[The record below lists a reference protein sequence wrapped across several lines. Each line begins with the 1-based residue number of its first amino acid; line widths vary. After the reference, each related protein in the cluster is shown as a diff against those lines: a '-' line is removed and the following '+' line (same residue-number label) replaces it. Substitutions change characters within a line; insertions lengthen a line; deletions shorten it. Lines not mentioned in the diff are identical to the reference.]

1 MEQLTGI
8 QSLYL
13 QLESGAMPMHAS
25 SLTIYDRSTAHG
37 RDIDFGVIQ
46 RFIAERANRSPIFR
60 RRLATLPLSL
70 ARPYWIDDPGFDVE
84 FHLRHIALPKPGDWR
99 RKVARRTPIIAIGR
113 ECYLIEELDHIPGL
127 PRGSFA
133 LFTKAHCAALGE
145 TLSAQLFAALH
156 ELSPDSRAS
165 PPKDARYF
173 DRIPT
178 FVDLATRATVD
189 TLGAPLAFARSL
201 LSQLVPVVAF
211 GARTAVQ
218 LVTGGSRRGSGA
230 ERDLHVPRT
239 RFNGQVTPQRVI
251 DGVRFD
257 LAEAE
262 QMRAQVPRG
271 TVNDVAIAVIS
282 GALHRYLEVRLD
294 PPRGDLFAEAPIA
307 SRSATK
313 VFGTRTFVDSA
324 IMSIHSDI
332 EDPVERLRSIVAET
346 GRRKAEMKTATGRR
360 QAPATGTDPRGIAS
374 DLAQRA
380 RLGSRL
386 APLVNTTIS
395 SIRGPDVPL
404 YLAGARLVGYYGFS
418 VVHDLAGLAHVVGYY
433 DGAMTI
439 GVTACRT
446 MLPDPGRYAQ
456 CLRDAYAELGAALG
470 VGEGHSASRQRKGA
484 SWSSYRE
491 PTTIFSIPSAVASQP
506 RGGARDPTPRVP
518 GGKVRLGYP
527 ELLCSR
533 SSKKR
538 SSGAGWSR
546 CRISSIVRTGSMT
559 RTRTSS
565 SISAISRCRSRAT
578 GDS

>member
-25 SLTIYDRSTAHG
+25 SLTIYDRSTAAG
-37 RDIDFGVIQ
+37 RTIDFGVLQ
-46 RFIAERANRSPIFR
+46 RFIAERATRSPIFR

-70 ARPYWIDDPGFDVE
+70 ARPYWIDDPGFDIE

-99 RKVARRTPIIAIGR
+99 QLCTQVARLHARPLDR
-113 ECYLIEELDHIPGL
+113 NRPLWECYLIEELDHVPGL

-178 FVDLATRATVD
+178 VVDLATRAAVD
-189 TLGAPLAFARSL
+189 TLGAPLTFARSL
-201 LSQLVPVVAF
+201 LSQLMPLVSF
-211 GARTAVQ
+211 GARTAVG
-218 LVTGGSRRGSGA
+218 LVTGRSRRGSAA
-230 ERDLHVPRT
+230 ERDMHVPRT

-251 DGVRFD
+251 DGVRFE
-257 LAEAE
+257 LADAE
-262 QMRAQVPRG
+262 RMRAQVPGG
-271 TVNDVAIAVIS
+271 TVNDVAIAVIA
-282 GALHRYLEVRLD
+282 GALRRYLEAHLD
-294 PPRGDLFAEAPIA
+294 PPHGDLFAEAPIA

-324 IMSIHSDI
+324 IMPIHSDI
-332 EDPVERLRSIVAET
+332 EDPVERLRLIVTET
-346 GRRKAEMKTATGRR
+346 ERRKAEMRSATGRR
-360 QAPATGTDPRGIAS
+360 LALEATELIPTLVTGIAS
-374 DLAQRA
+374 DVAQRA

-446 MLPDPGRYAQ
+446 MLPDPGRYAE
-456 CLRDAYAELGAALG
+456 CLRDAYAELRAALG
-470 VGEGHSASRQRKGA
+470 VGDAHSASRQRKGE

-491 PTTIFSIPSAVASQP
+491 PTTIFSIPSAGASTTTW
-506 RGGARDPTPRVP
+506 RRSGSTTLRARRAA
-518 GGKVRLGYP
+518 KYA
-527 ELLCSR
+527 S
-533 SSKKR
+533 
-538 SSGAGWSR
+538 
-546 CRISSIVRTGSMT
+546 
-559 RTRTSS
+559 RTS
-565 SISAISRCRSRAT
+565 
-578 GDS
+578 